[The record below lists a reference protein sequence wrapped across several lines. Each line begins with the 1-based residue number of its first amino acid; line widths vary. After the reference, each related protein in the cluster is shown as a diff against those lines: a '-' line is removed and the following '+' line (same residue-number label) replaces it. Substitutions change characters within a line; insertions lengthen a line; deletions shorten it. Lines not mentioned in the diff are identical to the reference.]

1 MAKLSTQRVVK
12 IAIIAALYAV
22 FTIAIAPI
30 SYGPIQFRVS
40 EILKVFVL
48 FDPYTALGIGIGTF
62 FANLASPFVSPWELV
77 WMPLTDMAGGV
88 VAWGIYILL
97 RKRWPVI
104 PLTIYALTTGSAVG
118 LMLYMF
124 GSGGIWFLIGAV
136 SVSELVI
143 LLGGIPIIFG
153 IVRIVKTRGL
163 KFLD

>member
-1 MAKLSTQRVVK
+1 
-12 IAIIAALYAV
+12 
-22 FTIAIAPI
+22 
-30 SYGPIQFRVS
+30 
-40 EILKVFVL
+40 
-48 FDPYTALGIGIGTF
+48 
-62 FANLASPFVSPWELV
+62 
-77 WMPLTDMAGGV
+77 MPLTDMAGGV